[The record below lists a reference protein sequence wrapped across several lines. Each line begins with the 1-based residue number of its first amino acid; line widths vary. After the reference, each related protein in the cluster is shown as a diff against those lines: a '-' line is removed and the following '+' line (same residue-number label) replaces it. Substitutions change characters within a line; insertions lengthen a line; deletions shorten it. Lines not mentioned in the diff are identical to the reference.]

1 MTNPAT
7 TDRRDVAH
15 STNPIG
21 GHEMVEK
28 DVKTNLAEPL
38 DKDAAKMPPAGSEAQ
53 ISGVPQGAKP
63 GEMQSD
69 AYGGLP
75 HGVPPARSGQAAKDT
90 DPAAPDKDNPGRM
103 APRSD
108 GGDAADAQSPRKIGQ

>member
-21 GHEMVEK
+21 GHEMVEEDAK
-28 DVKTNLAEPL
+28 ANLAEPV
-38 DKDAAKMPPAGSEAQ
+38 DKDAAKMPSAGSGAQ

-63 GEMQSD
+63 GEMQSG
-69 AYGGLP
+69 AYGGL
-75 HGVPPARSGQAAKDT
+75 PPARSGQSGKEAI
-90 DPAAPDKDNPGRM
+90 PAAPDKGNPDRM
-103 APRSD
+103 APRAD
-108 GGDAADAQSPRKIGQ
+108 GGDSADVHSPRKIGQ